1 MSILK
6 SFIILGSF
14 LSLPVLSQDI
24 AMITFEQFNASLVK
38 YGDKVEHCSTLA
50 KGNSINSKE
59 VDLLKKLPI
68 KTLQDSLPYLE
79 EISMNK
85 CLQPEKGL
93 LAEKILN
100 LQSLH
105 LDKDNSVYA
114 VILKTISETKKM
126 EFNISRHNI
135 TINFLNLEE
144 SQQVELIELESF
156 KKPFNIVKTIKELH
170 PELFN

>member
-14 LSLPVLSQDI
+14 LSLPVFSQDI
-24 AMITFEQFNASLVK
+24 AMITFEDFNASLVK
-38 YGDKVEHCSTLA
+38 YGDKVDHCSTLA
-50 KGNSINSKE
+50 KGNTINSKDF
-59 VDLLKKLPI
+59 DLLKKLPI

-100 LQSLH
+100 LQSLN

-114 VILKTISETKKM
+114 VILKTISQAQEM

-135 TINFLNLEE
+135 TVNFLNLEKN
-144 SQQVELIELESF
+144 QQAELIELETF
-156 KKPFNIVKTIKELH
+156 QKPFTIVKTLKELH
-170 PELFN
+170 PQLFN